1 MNIVFYSLINADY
14 AVGLLALLKSL
25 RISNPDVMIPYV
37 VQSATPLPVQMCAEM
52 LEIYRNIEF
61 RLINPSPY
69 EHCKFS
75 KHRDW
80 QMNPAYRYEIFR
92 DIEFDQII
100 YLDADLL
107 IVQDISEL
115 ISFRG
120 ALGAC
125 PLPPGEGMELRNIG
139 GFNCGVLSIGRE
151 ARGPEIW
158 KRLIEVATAR
168 SWSGNQTVLNIVLR
182 GFYRALPTR
191 YNVSSTKMT
200 SEKLQTAAII
210 HYVGKY
216 KPWQSEQ
223 QFGEYQLKMA
233 GKDMCDQLSE
243 LWHTYA
249 NAEI

>member
-14 AVGLLALLKSL
+14 AAGLLTLLKSL
-25 RISNPDVMIPYV
+25 RISNPAVAIPYV
-37 VQSATPLPVQMCAEM
+37 VQSATPLPMQIRAEM
-52 LEIYRNIEF
+52 QEVYKNIEF
-61 RLINPSPY
+61 RLIDPAPY

-80 QMNPAYRYEIFR
+80 QMSPAYRYEIFR
-92 DIEFDQII
+92 DLDVDQII

-107 IVQDISEL
+107 IVQDIGEL

-158 KRLIEVATAR
+158 ERLLEVATAR

-182 GFYRALPTR
+182 RFYRALPAR

-200 SEKLQTAAII
+200 EEKLQTAAII
-210 HYVGKY
+210 HYVGKC
-216 KPWQSEQ
+216 KPWHPEQ
-223 QFGEYQLKMA
+223 QFGEYQLQMA
-233 GKDMCDQLSE
+233 GKDMCDRLSQ
-243 LWHTYA
+243 LWHAYA
-249 NAEI
+249 NTDI